1 MTKPSFTATATLSI
15 WQLDDGSQFNFEQ
28 SYQQVTGSYQIDN
41 VAVTVNDGLVNGY
54 DIRFTINSTRY
65 TARIKGDTMNG
76 TIESRVQRTFTAQR
90 IPE

>member
-1 MTKPSFTATATLSI
+1 MAHLYIIPVNAAGT

-28 SYQQVTGSYQIDN
+28 SYQRVHGSYQIDN
-41 VAVTVNDGLVNGY
+41 VAVAVNDGLVNGY
-54 DIRFTINSTRY
+54 DIRFKVNNSVY